1 MGQKGL
7 ELPFFGGLF
16 LYIEN
21 ITQYFRI
28 WPRLNLI
35 NGKVSDTLVMVMLK
49 VVETVVS
56 IFGPPPLLK
65 LRLLHILQTLTT
77 TKI

>member
-1 MGQKGL
+1 MGQKGP

-21 ITQYFRI
+21 ITQYYRI

-56 IFGPPPLLK
+56 NFGPPPPCLN
-65 LRLLHILQTLTT
+65 
-77 TKI
+77 